1 MPEEPWEWVRVTTG
15 KGTEATYYNVASI
28 KIVRVHRRGIN
39 PRATVCWMIAARDS
53 ETTLGGAQA
62 QALLDYLDARIALGA
77 DEWVVIP
84 GRGTSA
90 TYYNTTA
97 IKGVKIKRAGSDSEL
112 TIEWK
117 AAAKDSEITLRGDA
131 ARPFMQYLDA
141 RRIYVAGDPT
151 N

>member
-77 DEWVVIP
+77 EARAP
-84 GRGTSA
+84 RTTTRPPSRGS
-90 TYYNTTA
+90 
-97 IKGVKIKRAGSDSEL
+97 RSSEP
-112 TIEWK
+112 
-117 AAAKDSEITLRGDA
+117 ARTLS
-131 ARPFMQYLDA
+131 
-141 RRIYVAGDPT
+141 
-151 N
+151 